1 MTPVTRAAAALGA
14 AVLILPL
21 APAASSAPA
30 QSRAT
35 VLQAHLAPS
44 GDADGTGSATVRL
57 RPGVRRVCAT
67 IRWSRIEAPFAAH
80 IHRRSDGFVVVDLTG
95 AVTGGQRC
103 TEASRALIRRIANR
117 PGRYYVNVH
126 NPTYPDGAIQGPLH
140 RP

>member
-1 MTPVTRAAAALGA
+1 MRAILPIVAMLLASPAFAQAPAVDIAPFLAHEINPKVHLLTTPDDWYAAAIGNV
-14 AVLILPL
+14 VLIE
-21 APAASSAPA
+21 
-30 QSRAT
+30 Q
-35 VLQAHLAPS
+35 
-44 GDADGTGSATVRL
+44 
-57 RPGVRRVCAT
+57 
-67 IRWSRIEAPFAAH
+67 
-80 IHRRSDGFVVVDLTG
+80 SDGFVVVDLTG